1 MIAIGKSVRRKEAPN
16 KVTGRAKYT
25 ADLFVQGMMRA
36 VLVTSPY
43 AHARIKSM
51 SISRAMGVLG
61 VEAVITGEATAV
73 LCGEVLED
81 RPPLARG
88 VVRYYGE
95 PVAIVVAHSEEQA
108 MQAARE
114 VQVEYEPLPVVNT
127 IAAALEPQAPLLHE
141 TLASYRIA
149 QQPVSPVVGTNIA
162 DHAKVRKGD
171 GEEGFRVAEVV
182 VEAEFE
188 LPQVEH
194 VAMETRAAQVEILH
208 DGRVIV
214 HSTTQA
220 PFEIQK
226 LLASYFNLDQGKVI
240 VNAPL
245 LGGAFGGKAAVQLE
259 VLAYLASRAVGGRL
273 VRLNNTR
280 EHDMA
285 MSPVGMGLLGHVRL
299 GATRTGLLTAAAFT
313 YYLDTGAYT
322 DSSPRVARA
331 ICSECTG
338 PYKVDHVLC
347 DVRTV
352 YTNHTYTTAFRGF
365 GHMPLTFCIERAM
378 DKLARKLGMD
388 PVDLRR
394 KNLLIPGDTTP
405 TQVRLTESS
414 LGNLPA
420 CMDRLA
426 EVMDWDQGT
435 RHVMPDGSI
444 RAKGMACFWKTSSSP
459 PDAVSGAILTFNQDG
474 SVNLSTGTVEF
485 GPGTKTT
492 AAQILAEQLG
502 LSIDQIHVHEH
513 INTKV
518 DPEHWKTVA
527 SLSTFMVGRAVMEAA
542 QDAIAQLKGIAAIVL
557 KCAPGDLDV
566 GGGKIY
572 IRDDPALAVTFK
584 DVAHGFAYPEGDGIG
599 AQIIARGSYIV
610 RHITP
615 LDPETGK
622 GRPGPGFTVGAQGVE
637 VEFDPVRYTYRLV
650 SAVSVLDA
658 GRVINPQGARGNVMG
673 GMNMGLGYGSRE
685 GIQYDREGRM
695 LNDQLR
701 LYKVMRVGE
710 QPEYAVH
717 FVETPQLDAPYGA
730 RAVGEHG
737 ILGMPAA
744 LANALSEALGE
755 ELDRLPITPESLWRA
770 KQGRHRQLGS
780 GRSER

>member
-1 MIAIGKSVRRKEAPN
+1 MITVGTSVRRKEAPN

-25 ADLFVQGMMRA
+25 TDLLVQGMMRA
-36 VLVTSPY
+36 ALVTSPH
-43 AHARIKSM
+43 AHARIKSV
-51 SISRAMGVLG
+51 STAKAMGVLG
-61 VEAVITGEATAV
+61 VEAVVTGDATAV

-108 MQAARE
+108 LQAAAAVE
-114 VQVEYEPLPVVNT
+114 VDYEPLPVVNT
-127 IAAALEPQAPLLHE
+127 IAEALAPHAPLLHE

-149 QQPVSPVVGTNIA
+149 QQPVSPLAGTNIA

-171 GEEGFRVAEVV
+171 ALAGFKAAEIE
-182 VEAEFE
+182 VEASFE

-194 VAMETRAAQVEILH
+194 AAMETRAAQVEILH

-259 VLAYLASRAVGGRL
+259 VLAYIASRAVGGRL
-273 VRLNNTR
+273 VRLSNTR
-280 EHDMA
+280 EHDMTT
-285 MSPVGMGLLGHVRL
+285 SPVGMGLCGRVRL
-299 GATRTGLLTAAAFT
+299 GATRTGLLTAAEFT

-338 PYKVDHVLC
+338 PYKVDHVVC

-365 GHMPLTFCIERAM
+365 GHMPLTFCVERAM
-378 DKLARKLGMD
+378 DKLAATLGMD
-388 PVDLRR
+388 PVVLRR
-394 KNLLIPGDTTP
+394 QNLISPGHTTP

-420 CMDRLA
+420 CLDRLA
-426 EVMDWDQGT
+426 QVMDWSQGQ
-435 RHVMPDGSI
+435 RRVMPDGSI

-502 LSIDQIHVHEH
+502 ISIEQVHVHEH

-542 QDAIAQLKGIAAIVL
+542 QDALAQLKGIAAIVL

-566 GGGKIY
+566 GGGKVY
-572 IRDDPALAVTFK
+572 IRDDPALFVTFK

-637 VEFDPVRYTYRLV
+637 VEVDPLRFTYRLV
-650 SAVSVLDA
+650 SAVTVLDA
-658 GRVINPQGARGNVMG
+658 GRVINPKGARGNVMG

-685 GIQYDREGRM
+685 GIQYDRQGRM
-695 LNDQLR
+695 LNNQLR

-710 QPEYAVH
+710 QPDYVVD

-737 ILGMPAA
+737 ILAMPAA
-744 LANALSEALGE
+744 LANALSVAIGA
-755 ELDRLPITPESLWRA
+755 DIAHVPITPESLWRA
-770 KQGRHRQLGS
+770 KRRTTLA
-780 GRSER
+780 